1 MDIKQESVLLT
12 VKDVVKFA
20 QVGRSFVYQ
29 EVAAGRFPK
38 PVKLGRSVR
47 WLKSEVLAWVEG
59 KALNRE
65 AATEGKEILDG
76 AHESDINEGG
86 PAFPGYGE
94 TGMTLRQYAAIKLKV
109 PDSGTDWLDEMIV
122 KSLRNDF
129 AAKAMQGLI
138 ADPTMYGDQSYFA
151 KHAYDYADAMIK
163 AREAK

>member
-1 MDIKQESVLLT
+1 MNIKQESVLLT

-65 AATEGKEILDG
+65 AYTEGKEILDG

-86 PAFPGYGE
+86 PAFPFSDVMP
-94 TGMTLRQYAAIKLKV
+94 GM
-109 PDSGTDWLDEMIV
+109 
-122 KSLRNDF
+122 SLRDYF
-129 AAKAMQGLI
+129 AAKAMQAHEASRWASYYTATQNGDDFSPFNVLNESDL
-138 ADPTMYGDQSYFA
+138 ADM
-151 KHAYDYADAMIK
+151 AYDVADEMLK

>member
-1 MDIKQESVLLT
+1 MNIKQESVLLT

-65 AATEGKEILDG
+65 AYTEGKEMLDG

-94 TGMTLRQYAAIKLKV
+94 TGMTLRDY
-109 PDSGTDWLDEMIV
+109 
-122 KSLRNDF
+122 F
-129 AAKAMQGLI
+129 AAKAMQGFA
-138 ADPTMYGDQSYFA
+138 ADPDTTGSAEIIA
-151 KHAYDYADAMIK
+151 KVAYQWADAMIK

>member
-1 MDIKQESVLLT
+1 MDIKKESVLLT

-47 WLKSEVLAWVEG
+47 WLKSEVLAWVQG

-65 AATEGKEILDG
+65 AYTEGKEILDE
-76 AHESDINEGG
+76 AHESEMNDGG
-86 PAFPGYGE
+86 PAHPVCPAKWDTMYHGISIRDY
-94 TGMTLRQYAAIKLKV
+94 
-109 PDSGTDWLDEMIV
+109 
-122 KSLRNDF
+122 F
-129 AAKAMQGLI
+129 AAKAMQGWI
-138 ADPTMYGDQSYFA
+138 STYPDDSDCVNVGTSTVAKFA
-151 KHAYDYADAMIK
+151 YQMADAMIA

>member
-1 MDIKQESVLLT
+1 MNIKQESVLLT

-29 EVAAGRFPK
+29 EVSAGRFPK

-65 AATEGKEILDG
+65 AYTEGKEILDG

-86 PAFPGYGE
+86 PAFPVCPAKWDTMYHGISIRDY
-94 TGMTLRQYAAIKLKV
+94 
-109 PDSGTDWLDEMIV
+109 
-122 KSLRNDF
+122 F
-129 AAKAMQGLI
+129 AAKAMQGFA
-138 ADPTMYGDQSYFA
+138 ADPDTTGSAEIIA
-151 KHAYDYADAMIK
+151 KVAYQWADAMIK

>member
-1 MDIKQESVLLT
+1 MDVKQESVLLT
-12 VKDVVKFA
+12 VKDVVRSA

-65 AATEGKEILDG
+65 AYTEGKEMLDG

-94 TGMTLRQYAAIKLKV
+94 TGMTLRDY
-109 PDSGTDWLDEMIV
+109 
-122 KSLRNDF
+122 F
-129 AAKAMQGLI
+129 AAKAMQGFA
-138 ADPTMYGDQSYFA
+138 ADPDTTGSAEIIA
-151 KHAYDYADAMIK
+151 KVAYQWADAMIK